1 MWFLSILILIPI
13 FFLLGANSLPA
24 PVEKLFDLVAQ
35 DDSSPPA
42 QTVALAFLVG
52 VLISSTPLHL
62 FGRYLSTL
70 VHELGHAF
78 SAGLLGGRPQQITI
92 SLDRSGLATHLPPE
106 NWGKLRATLVSSS
119 GYIAPSVA
127 SLAAIRA
134 TQIGYP
140 QSWFVYA
147 VATLA
152 IAIIFLVRNFW
163 GLFWTI
169 AAVTA
174 SYFAAR
180 YLPAE
185 WIAASVPVIAGYL
198 AIEGFRDVRTQQKI
212 VKYSPGSGCDAEAI
226 AHMWSMK
233 PKNTARLHTLI
244 VIAVSGFASYL
255 AIKPYYSE
263 ITAWL
268 NEFVVTRIREQIESK
283 L

>member
-1 MWFLSILILIPI
+1 MWLLSILILIPI
-13 FFLLGANSLPA
+13 FFLLGVNSLPA
-24 PVEKLFDLVAQ
+24 PVEKLFDLISR

-42 QTVALAFLVG
+42 QTVALAFLIGVG
-52 VLISSTPLHL
+52 ISSTPLHL

-106 NWGKLRATLVSSS
+106 NWGRLRATLVSSS
-119 GYIAPSVA
+119 GYVAPSIA

-163 GLFWTI
+163 EE
-169 AAVTA
+169 
-174 SYFAAR
+174 S
-180 YLPAE
+180 
-185 WIAASVPVIAGYL
+185 
-198 AIEGFRDVRTQQKI
+198 D
-212 VKYSPGSGCDAEAI
+212 
-226 AHMWSMK
+226 
-233 PKNTARLHTLI
+233 
-244 VIAVSGFASYL
+244 
-255 AIKPYYSE
+255 
-263 ITAWL
+263 L
-268 NEFVVTRIREQIESK
+268 NFLVNQNQMFYR
-283 L
+283 

>member
-1 MWFLSILILIPI
+1 M
-13 FFLLGANSLPA
+13 
-24 PVEKLFDLVAQ
+24 
-35 DDSSPPA
+35 
-42 QTVALAFLVG
+42 
-52 VLISSTPLHL
+52 
-62 FGRYLSTL
+62 
-70 VHELGHAF
+70 
-78 SAGLLGGRPQQITI
+78 
-92 SLDRSGLATHLPPE
+92 
-106 NWGKLRATLVSSS
+106 SSS
-119 GYIAPSVA
+119 GYVAPSIA

-169 AAVTA
+169 AAVAA

-185 WIAASVPVIAGYL
+185 WIAASVPGIAGYL
-198 AIEGFRDVRTQQKI
+198 AIEGFRDVRTQQKV

-233 PKNTARLHTLI
+233 PKNTARMHTLS
-244 VIAVSGFASYL
+244 VIAISGFASYL
-255 AIKPYYSE
+255 AIKPYYTE
-263 ITAWL
+263 ITTWL
-268 NEFVVTRIREQIESK
+268 DDFVVTRIKEQIESNS
-283 L
+283 